1 MKSTLFA
8 IFAML
13 VAATAAFAQS
23 NYQIRPGDT
32 LQVEVLEDPSLNRT
46 VLVLPD
52 GTVSFPFAGSVR
64 AGGRTAGQVGA
75 AITAGISS
83 NFASTPNV
91 FVTVQQLTQA
101 PATGTS
107 SHIHVFVM
115 GEIATPGELTVPP
128 GTTLFQALSQAG
140 TFTPYAA
147 TKRIIV
153 RRTNRA
159 GQAKVFKVN
168 FKAIADGRAVGR
180 DIRLRDGDV
189 IIVPQ
194 RRLFE

>member
-1 MKSTLFA
+1 MKSILFA
-8 IFAML
+8 VFAML
-13 VAATAAFAQS
+13 VAATAAVAQS

-32 LQVEVLEDPSLNRT
+32 LQVEVLEDPSLNRA

-52 GTVSFPFAGSVR
+52 GSVSFPFAGSVR
-64 AGGRTAGQVGA
+64 AGGRTASEVGQ
-75 AITAGISS
+75 AITSGISS
-83 NFASTPNV
+83 NFASPPNV

-101 PATGTS
+101 PLTGVS
-107 SHIHVFVM
+107 RRINVYVM
-115 GEIATPGELTVPP
+115 GEVSTPGELTVRP

-140 TFTPYAA
+140 ALTPYAA
-147 TKRIIV
+147 TKRIVV
-153 RRTNRA
+153 RRTDRSGKA
-159 GQAKVFKVN
+159 QVYKVN
-168 FKAIADGRAVGR
+168 LKAIADGRAVGR